1 MKTTSAA
8 RNTRLVPNRPPSQP
22 DAGMS
27 TARLTRNAVTTP
39 STRSSGT
46 DRSREMVG
54 SATFTTLTAI
64 LGLIRRAGMVFSER
78 IRPRAGRRS

>member
-1 MKTTSAA
+1 M
-8 RNTRLVPNRPPSQP
+8 N
-22 DAGMS
+22 

-46 DRSREMVG
+46 DDMSREMVG
-54 SATFTTLTAI
+54 SATFMIVVSTIAMNIATTYTTLTAI